1 MARHNFG
8 EKTTEYSAKQRKEI
22 PVWVS
27 PKFTEARKKA
37 VEMIDSERYGLS
49 DSDFWILM
57 NETKSGKMGYTGLI
71 ISHNG
76 CLKINAALPSEKKF
90 RPSCVSLD
98 KDGYGDSLVYSYCND
113 EQGIYEVGEVSAANC
128 KNSYPYAIAFKRL
141 FDRVVLKVSELAF
154 AGVYGEDESD
164 EFRRS
169 ALQDQK
175 TSEHKADSTNSNDD
189 DLPFEFVPASRVP
202 TITKEQ
208 QQEIGNLVKDVFG
221 GDALSSAA
229 FAAVTG
235 YSRAHLASM
244 TIPATAYESVISKL
258 TLSPEDAKKVLE
270 ELRHGRTDA

>member
-8 EKTTEYSAKQRKEI
+8 EKNTEYSAKQHKEV
-22 PVWVS
+22 PVWRS
-27 PKFTEARKKA
+27 PKFEEARKKA
-37 VEMIDSERYGLS
+37 VEMIESEKYGLS

-98 KDGYGDSLVYSYCND
+98 KEGYGGSLVYSYCND
-113 EQGIYEVGEVSAANC
+113 DQGIYEVGEVSTTNC
-128 KNSYPYAIAFKRL
+128 KNAYPYAMAFKRL
-141 FDRVVLKVSELAF
+141 FDRVVLKTSELAF

-164 EFRRS
+164 DFKRS
-169 ALQDQK
+169 ASQDQK
-175 TSEHKADSTNSNDD
+175 TPEPKADSINDD
-189 DLPFEFVPASRVP
+189 DLPFEFAQASRVP
-202 TITKEQ
+202 TINKDQ
-208 QQEIGNLVKDVFG
+208 QQEIGNLVKEVFC

-235 YSRAHLASM
+235 YTRAQLAAM
-244 TIPATAYESVISKL
+244 TIPAAEYDSTHNRRGKS
-258 TLSPEDAKKVLE
+258 
-270 ELRHGRTDA
+270 